1 MLHFIFYFLI
11 LISLIACNESKNKIN
26 SDLLLLLAISTPD
39 RAENYDRDVQII
51 TNLSTFTDSGK
62 VEITCDLNYSSQ
74 QDIDYYVEQLKKEIA
89 RYPRGYWI
97 KAGVDKIV
105 LCKSMTTA
113 DGRIKLAF
121 SDINLLAISVTQP
134 MATMRYGTTT
144 CGGIPNFNSFECYDQ
159 PAIHHE
165 LTHSVDRSLTP
176 LLIFSCILIQNGK
189 N

>member
-1 MLHFIFYFLI
+1 MKLHFIFYFLI
-11 LISLIACNESKNKIN
+11 LISLIACNESKNKID
-26 SDLLLLLAISTPD
+26 SDLLLSLAISTPD

-51 TNLSTFTDSGK
+51 TNLSTFTNSGG
-62 VEITCDLNYSSQ
+62 VEITCQLGFAQ
-74 QDIDYYVEQLKKEIA
+74 QDIDYYIELLKKEIA

-113 DGRIKLAF
+113 DGRTELAF
-121 SDINLLAISVTQP
+121 SDINLIAISVTQP
-134 MATMRYGTTT
+134 MYVMRYGTTT

-165 LTHSVDRSLTP
+165 LTHSVDRKISNL
-176 LLIFSCILIQNGK
+176 CY
-189 N
+189 